1 VAQALIASA
10 PKITSRRFIRP
21 SQKNK
26 NRDARVTV
34 AYLLTNTGAKPKTK
48 RKGGVAAMADIEID
62 VLIVGAGLSG
72 VGAAVHLQKRCPGKT
87 YAILEARDAI
97 GGTWDLFRYPG
108 IRSDSDMFTLGYAFK
123 PWTQQKAIADGP
135 SILAYVR
142 ETAEEHGVTRHIR
155 FRTKAVSADWDSPTA
170 RWTIIAEGPNGP
182 ETYHCR
188 FLLLCSGYYRYSAG
202 HAPDFPGSADFK
214 GRIVHPQH
222 WPEDLDYAGKDV
234 VVIGSGA
241 TAVTLVPAMAEKAK
255 SVTMLQRSPTFM
267 FSMPSEDRLA
277 NLGRRLLPDKIAY
290 GLTRWRKILMQMLT
304 FTLARKRPAQVKE
317 KLIGHVQERLPE
329 GYDVARHFT
338 PRYNP
343 WDQRLCLVPDDD
355 LFAAIAQ
362 GKAKIV
368 TDTIDRFTPE
378 GIALASGETLKADV
392 IVTATGLA
400 LLAAGGI
407 ALTMD
412 GAPVRLGDRFAYK
425 GLMVSDLPNAA
436 FVFGYTNASW
446 TLRADLI
453 SEFVC
458 RLINHMETQGYAS
471 ATPKLS
477 DPAMPAE
484 PFLDFSSG
492 YVTRAMDQFPK
503 QGPTAPWR
511 HPQNYIK
518 DLFLMRYG
526 WLEDAALHFAP
537 PPPPRPAPVLAEAPL
552 TAVK

>member
-1 VAQALIASA
+1 
-10 PKITSRRFIRP
+10 
-21 SQKNK
+21 
-26 NRDARVTV
+26 
-34 AYLLTNTGAKPKTK
+34 
-48 RKGGVAAMADIEID
+48 MADIEID

-72 VGAAVHLQKRCPGKT
+72 IGAAVHLQKRCPGKT
-87 YAILEARDAI
+87 YAILEAREAI

-123 PWTQQKAIADGP
+123 PWKDQKAIADGP

-142 ETAEEHGVTRHIR
+142 ETAEEHGITRHIR
-155 FRTKAVSADWDSPTA
+155 FNTKAVSAAWDSAAA
-170 RWTIIAEGPNGP
+170 RWTVVTETPAGPQ
-182 ETYHCR
+182 TYRCG
-188 FLLLCSGYYRYSAG
+188 FLMLCSGYYRYSAG

-222 WPEDLDYAGKDV
+222 WPEDLDYADKDV

-241 TAVTLVPAMAEKAK
+241 TAVTLVPAMAEQAK

-267 FSMPSEDRLA
+267 FSMPSEDGLA
-277 NLGRRLLPDKIAY
+277 NLGRKLLPEKLAY

-304 FTLARKRPAQVKE
+304 FTLARKRPAVVKQ

-329 GYDVARHFT
+329 GFDVARHFT

-355 LFAAIAQ
+355 LFAAIAK
-362 GKAKIV
+362 GKARIA
-368 TDTIDRFTPE
+368 TDTIERFTAD
-378 GIALASGETLKADV
+378 GIALTSGETLKADV
-392 IVTATGLA
+392 IVTATGLS
-400 LLAAGGI
+400 LLAAGGMS
-407 ALTMD
+407 LSVD

-425 GLMVSDLPNAA
+425 GLMVSDVPNCA

-453 SEFVC
+453 SAYIC
-458 RLINHMETQGYAS
+458 RLIGYMDAHGYAS
-471 ATPKLS
+471 ATPKLP
-477 DPAMPAE
+477 DPNMAAE

-503 QGPTAPWR
+503 QGPAAPWR

-526 WLEDAALHFAP
+526 RLDDGALAFAP
-537 PPPPRPAPVLAEAPL
+537 APPAQTGERSQRTDALSPA
-552 TAVK
+552 T